1 MRQRSKGERIIEN
14 VVVFTNPNS
23 ANQKDSEEFIDKLNK
38 LQNKNEF
45 NLYVQNNPVND
56 ETFNH
61 IFKKFVPK
69 KTLIGPCGGDGTV
82 HDVVNKYL
90 EYKYNESNKDE
101 IDPILTIISAG
112 GSNDTASQLHPVP
125 WARKSPQKHLDSPA
139 PYYRPLMIE
148 ISKGDYS
155 KKIAAVSYFSIGLT
169 SLLAKDYNSEEFR
182 SSVANKNPKLKRLY
196 QGLEIP
202 KYLHKSQPFILE
214 DQFGPRVLYDLI
226 FPNGSRMAGGAIQ
239 FSSTDLLKKEY
250 GRLEVKSL
258 TVPSVIKNM
267 GKSVLGIYQQYGP
280 DDKQEFIV
288 KSLDESPIIIQADG
302 EDYSIPS
309 GSKVIINLGKVGL
322 RLVSTRLF
330 IPSEQLAKAA

>member
-1 MRQRSKGERIIEN
+1 MGQRSIGELIEN
-14 VVVFTNPNS
+14 VVVLTNRNS
-23 ANQKDSEEFIDKLNK
+23 ANQEASEKFITKLDK
-38 LQNKNEF
+38 LQNENEF
-45 NLYVQNNPVND
+45 NLYVQNNPFYD
-56 ETFNH
+56 EAFNH
-61 IFKKFVPK
+61 IFKEFDHN
-69 KTLIGPCGGDGTV
+69 KTLFGISGGDGTV
-82 HDVVNKYL
+82 HHF
-90 EYKYNESNKDE
+90 YNNLIKAG
-101 IDPILTIISAG
+101 IDSTMTIISAG

-139 PYYRPLMIE
+139 PYHQPLMIE

-182 SSVANKNPKLKRLY
+182 SSVENKNPLLKRFY

-239 FSSTDLLKKEY
+239 FSRTDLLKKEY
-250 GRLEVKSL
+250 GRLEVNRL

-267 GKSVLGIYQQYGP
+267 GKSVLGLYQKYGP

-288 KSLDESPIIIQADG
+288 KSLDESELTIQADG
-302 EDYSIPS
+302 EDHTIPS
-309 GSKVIINLGKVGL
+309 GSKINVYLGEVGL
-322 RLVSTRLF
+322 KLVSTRLF
-330 IPSEQLAKAA
+330 IPSEQLSKAA